1 MYMNPEKNTKPSG
14 THAKH
19 DAPSGPNLR
28 AVAHFFFEMGM
39 LKRTAR
45 SGFQFLGSGKE
56 SVADHSFRVAVI
68 GFALARLSG
77 HEDPYRVVCL
87 CLFHDMAEARTG
99 DMNYVNKQ
107 YVTVHEDKAVRDLT
121 ECLSFGEELRSFIE
135 EYREGKTQAAR
146 LAHDADQLDLLLEL
160 KQQQDLGNAYAT
172 QWIRYALE
180 RLQTPIGREAARVVL
195 ETDSAAWWFDGHD
208 DWWTSKHRGC
218 EKP

>member
-1 MYMNPEKNTKPSG
+1 MFMD
-14 THAKH
+14 AKK
-19 DAPSGPNLR
+19 DPLASDERTRNESLG

-68 GFALARLSG
+68 GYALARLTR
-77 HEDPYRVVCL
+77 HPDPYRVLCL
-87 CLFHDMAEARTG
+87 CLFHDVAEARTG

-107 YVTVHEDKAVRDLT
+107 YVTVDEAKAVQDLT
-121 ECLSFGEELRSFIE
+121 KPLPFGDELRSFIE
-135 EYREGKTQAAR
+135 EYREGASEAAR

-160 KQQQDLGNAYAT
+160 KQQKDLGNAYAVD
-172 QWIRYALE
+172 WIRYAVE
-180 RLQTPIGREAARVVL
+180 RLQTPVGRRTAQIIL

-208 DWWTSKHRGC
+208 DWWAKPHR
-218 EKP
+218 EPPE

>member
-1 MYMNPEKNTKPSG
+1 MNPDKNPMPPEEQSINEDLG
-14 THAKH
+14 
-19 DAPSGPNLR
+19 
-28 AVAHFFFEMGM
+28 AVACFFFEMGM

-68 GFALARLSG
+68 GYALARLTG
-77 HEDPYRVVCL
+77 HPDPYRVLCL

-107 YVTVHEDKAVRDLT
+107 YVTVHEAKAVRDLT
-121 ECLSFGEELRSFIE
+121 SPLPFGEELRSFIE
-135 EYREGKTQAAR
+135 EYREGASEAAR

-160 KQQQDLGNAYAT
+160 KQQQDLGNAYAAD
-172 QWIRYALE
+172 WIRYAVE
-180 RLQTPIGREAARVVL
+180 RLQTPVGRRTARVIM

-208 DWWTSKHRGC
+208 DWWAKPHR
-218 EKP
+218 KPPG

>member
-1 MYMNPEKNTKPSG
+1 MFMDSKKDPSLSVE
-14 THAKH
+14 TL
-19 DAPSGPNLR
+19 DQTTQSPTDLR

-56 SVADHSFRVAVI
+56 SVADHCFRVAII

-77 HEDPYRVVCL
+77 HEDPYRVLCL

-121 ECLSFGEELRSFIE
+121 GRLPFGTELRSFME
-135 EYREGKTQAAR
+135 EYRAGQTEAAR

-172 QWIRYALE
+172 EWIRYAVE
-180 RLQTPIGREAARVVL
+180 RLQTPLGRQAAQVIL

-208 DWWTSKHRGC
+208 DWWAPQHRRN

>member
-1 MYMNPEKNTKPSG
+1 MLMDSQKDSQPFVEASENVLTALE
-14 THAKH
+14 
-19 DAPSGPNLR
+19 DLR

-56 SVADHSFRVAVI
+56 SVADHSFRVAII

-107 YVTVHEDKAVRDLT
+107 YVSVHEDKAVQDLT
-121 ECLSFGEELRSFIE
+121 RRLPFGAELRSFME
-135 EYREGKTQAAR
+135 EYREGQTEAAL

-172 QWIRYALE
+172 QWIRYAIE
-180 RLQTPIGREAARVVL
+180 RLQTSVGRDAARVIV
-195 ETDSAAWWFDGHD
+195 ETDSAAWWFDGHE
-208 DWWTSKHRGC
+208 DWWAPKHRPN
-218 EKP
+218 ENP